1 MSSQKGRG
9 AQEGGFVIAQKQRGA
24 LRVANDCLLGSH
36 GRHLAAAVVI
46 ATLVVTDK
54 VMETAA
60 LNVTEEAGGG
70 SLGLKDVAMREV
82 HEPAVAQTVIAQIG
96 QGLGI
101 MCFLFH
107 TLIILQFFAYKITK
121 KGVKNDSAKPENRSP
136 RVQL

>member
-1 MSSQKGRG
+1 MRRSCGLAEETRN
-9 AQEGGFVIAQKQRGA
+9 A
-24 LRVANDCLLGSH
+24 LRGLCHRAE
-36 GRHLAAAVVI
+36 
-46 ATLVVTDK
+46 ATRSSPWRSASRDYSGVTG
-54 VMETAA
+54 
-60 LNVTEEAGGG
+60 VTIPELCSPTRSLSPPPSSSPPSSGFG

-136 RVQL
+136 SRQ